1 MSWVCSRRGR
11 LLAAGMLLSSLLASE
26 SALAEGSAK
35 GTPAARTA
43 AAAPDPEKEATRLY
57 EQGVKAVKA
66 SQWEQAREAF
76 GAAFRLKPHY
86 QIAANLGR
94 AELRAGKPREA
105 AEHLAFFLREAK
117 DEVADEDLQAARQLL
132 LEARSKL
139 AAVKMQVDAQGA
151 EVFVDGESLGRSPFA
166 EPVYLDPGNRRF
178 EARKQGLP
186 SVSKEMDLTAGT
198 APIVALRLLP
208 PPVVAL
214 PSATKAPA
222 PEDEGRAR
230 WKPWGIGIGAGVA
243 AVGLG
248 VGIGFSL
255 ASTSQNQRVVE
266 GLQALQAKTPQ
277 NERVCSTWNC
287 VPLVDLAN
295 ERDRNRN
302 VAIAGFVVGG
312 VGAAGALAVALW
324 PRARGAENRPKTGLS
339 VAPFHR
345 GLLVNG
351 SF

>member
-1 MSWVCSRRGR
+1 
-11 LLAAGMLLSSLLASE
+11 MLLSSLTANG
-26 SALAEGSAK
+26 SALAQGSAK
-35 GTPAARTA
+35 GAPAAGARVA
-43 AAAPDPEKEATRLY
+43 HEADAEKEATRLY
-57 EQGVKAVKA
+57 EQGVKAVRA

-139 AAVKMQVDAQGA
+139 AAVRVQVDTVGA
-151 EVFVDGESLGRSPFA
+151 EVFVDGETLGRSPLT

-178 EARKQGLP
+178 EARKLGLEP
-186 SVSKEMDLTAGT
+186 VWKEMDVAAGT
-198 APIVALRLLP
+198 APVVALRLSP
-208 PPVVAL
+208 PPVVVL
-214 PSATKAPA
+214 PSALGPVA
-222 PEDEGRAR
+222 PEGEQKSR

-248 VGIGFSL
+248 VGIGFSV
-255 ASTSQNQRVVE
+255 ASSSQNQRVVE
-266 GLQALQAKTPQ
+266 GLHELQAKTPQ
-277 NERVCSTWNC
+277 NEPVCSKWGC
-287 VPLVDLAN
+287 GPLVDLAQ
-295 ERDRNRN
+295 ERDKNRN

-312 VGAAGALAVALW
+312 VGAAGALAAALW
-324 PRARGAENRPKTGLS
+324 KPRAPGAGARPTTGLS

>member
-1 MSWVCSRRGR
+1 M
-11 LLAAGMLLSSLLASE
+11 AQ
-26 SALAEGSAK
+26 GSAK
-35 GTPAARTA
+35 GAPAARTA
-43 AAAPDPEKEATRLY
+43 AAPDAEKEATRLY

-66 SQWEQAREAF
+66 SQWDQAREAF
-76 GAAFRLKPHY
+76 GAAFKLKPHY

-117 DEVADEDLQAARQLL
+117 DEVADEDMAAARQLL

-139 AAVKMQVDAQGA
+139 AAVKVQVDAQGA
-151 EVFVDGESLGRSPFA
+151 EVFVDGEPLGRSPLA

-178 EARKQGLP
+178 EARKPGLAP
-186 SVSKEMDLTAGT
+186 VWKEMDVAAGT
-198 APIVALRLLP
+198 APVVALRLLP
-208 PPVVAL
+208 APLVAP
-214 PSATKAPA
+214 PSAAKEEAPA
-222 PEDEGRAR
+222 DARTPR

-248 VGIGFSL
+248 VGIGFSV
-255 ASTSQNQRVVE
+255 ASSSQNQRVVE
-266 GLQALQAKTPQ
+266 GLQELQAKTPE
-277 NERVCSTWNC
+277 NEKVCPRWGCGT
-287 VPLVDLAN
+287 LIDLAN

-312 VGAAGALAVALW
+312 VGVAGALAAALW
-324 PRARGAENRPKTGLS
+324 KPRESGPGAGSKTGLS
-339 VAPFHR
+339 VAPYHR
-345 GLLVNG
+345 GLLING